1 MFDIHKGIVMILIVC
16 IHSIYIAEKCTPG
29 FQYPLFVRG
38 LMKTSSCGLALLFLI
53 SGYSFRPSP
62 WKKSFFSAGQKSSE
76 TLCLLRSR
84 CGLSSVHKEYSERT
98 SCFFHRYFFD
108 CCRFSA
114 GSFLQYDCRRNSDIL
129 HSGLMVSYRHV

>member
-1 MFDIHKGIVMILIVC
+1 MERKIKKNSIGMFDIHKGIVMILIVC

-38 LMKTSSCGLALLFLI
+38 LMKTSS
-53 SGYSFRPSP
+53 
-62 WKKSFFSAGQKSSE
+62 
-76 TLCLLRSR
+76 